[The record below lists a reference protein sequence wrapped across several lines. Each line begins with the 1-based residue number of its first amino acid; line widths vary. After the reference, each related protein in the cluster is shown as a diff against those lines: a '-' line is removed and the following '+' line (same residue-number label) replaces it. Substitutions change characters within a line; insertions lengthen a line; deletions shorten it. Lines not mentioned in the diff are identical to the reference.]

1 MPTKTAERTEITPFT
16 AGMAEET
23 MELDGKKYPWGRYGG
38 AHIKDPA
45 IARELEKKYEGRVIM
60 SPIQSPDVHDRGHRY
75 FFGGWPEMPW
85 KKNKEN
91 DNADKL
97 SISTSGRGVG
107 RNGGSEHDRL
117 RGQRPGRDAT
127 DPA

>member
-45 IARELEKKYEGRVIM
+45 IARELEQKYEGRVLM
-60 SPIQSPDVHDRGHRY
+60 SPVQSPDIHDRGHKY

-97 SISTSGRGVG
+97 YEHIPGGAGGNGRGG
-107 RNGGSEHDRL
+107 EC
-117 RGQRPGRDAT
+117 DA
-127 DPA
+127 